1 VPPELA
7 PQAQA
12 ALAEIKAHMA
22 SRLLEAAKARQAQ
35 WGAKDVTAYLN
46 KNAVKI
52 ESVFSPEEMAK
63 IRDLNDAG
71 HILRVDTSYPGAAVQ
86 GHNLV
91 RRGAMEAMH
100 SVATA
105 AGALVGGPVGASVAS
120 GVTRAAMG
128 KFDEAAALRAAQK
141 RWVPLSEVGAAK

>member
-1 VPPELA
+1 
-7 PQAQA
+7 
-12 ALAEIKAHMA
+12 
-22 SRLLEAAKARQAQ
+22 
-35 WGAKDVTAYLN
+35 VTAYLN
-46 KNAVKI
+46 KNAVKF

-91 RRGAMEAMH
+91 RRGAMEAVH